1 MTPCSHYVS
10 EGEARRRGLATVEDG
25 SFILRA
31 DNTSKLSPGGNGRDS
46 FRIMSNN
53 GYDTH
58 VSV

>member
-1 MTPCSHYVS
+1 MAPCSRYVS
-10 EGEARRRGLATVEDG
+10 QEEVRRRGLATVEDG

-31 DNTSKLSPGGNGRDS
+31 DDTTTLTPGGNGRDS